1 MARNYYTDIRESAN
15 DVAVVARDWTE
26 QLQTWAYVAG
36 YQPVAV
42 PNSQNPQR
50 QGVSNFWN
58 GLSQAEQVGVLL
70 GVVGIVIALVK
81 D

>member
-1 MARNYYTDIRESAN
+1 MTT
-15 DVAVVARDWTE
+15 RDWVD

-36 YQPVAV
+36 YQPTVV

-50 QGVSNFWN
+50 QGVANFWN
-58 GLSQAEQVGVLL
+58 GLTQVEQVGLVLA
-70 GVVGIVIALVK
+70 VAGIVIALVK